1 MEIEYLPLKD
11 RNLYGCFEHAYIS
24 VLNTY
29 IGEYRLIN
37 KKSFNIQLCQQSFNN
52 FNRDILQIQDK
63 ILQIALE
70 YYGYGFK
77 VNQLNNEENEELIKK
92 ELLEGNICII
102 NLDLFWDSFRE
113 DYYKKKHTD
122 YHARVVTGETEE
134 NYILYSWDDKY
145 LLHKEDLKQGCL
157 EVITLERFEVEKD
170 IVKEELIKELIQDMY
185 QFYCTDFIKLF
196 IIIKQ
201 GCNDFN
207 LYKEIRE
214 QKNLLGV
221 AFFLN
226 CRTLAKSRERV
237 RDYILYLLSKEK
249 EHVLNKMEIKLK
261 EVLDLLKEVA
271 DKWWFVS
278 NILIKEAQAFE
289 RDSSHVNKDINKRI
303 ELLVQDI
310 EQIEYKLYNCIDT
323 IRNGF

>member
-102 NLDLFWDSFRE
+102 NLDLF
-113 DYYKKKHTD
+113 
-122 YHARVVTGETEE
+122 
-134 NYILYSWDDKY
+134 
-145 LLHKEDLKQGCL
+145 
-157 EVITLERFEVEKD
+157 
-170 IVKEELIKELIQDMY
+170 
-185 QFYCTDFIKLF
+185 
-196 IIIKQ
+196 
-201 GCNDFN
+201 
-207 LYKEIRE
+207 
-214 QKNLLGV
+214 
-221 AFFLN
+221 
-226 CRTLAKSRERV
+226 
-237 RDYILYLLSKEK
+237 
-249 EHVLNKMEIKLK
+249 
-261 EVLDLLKEVA
+261 
-271 DKWWFVS
+271 
-278 NILIKEAQAFE
+278 
-289 RDSSHVNKDINKRI
+289 
-303 ELLVQDI
+303 
-310 EQIEYKLYNCIDT
+310 
-323 IRNGF
+323 